1 MFAWILALVLAVAVW
16 TAATCYLWLV
26 RRRDDETQAGLT
38 ELAGLRWRDFSEIV
52 RRALNDQR
60 GWQADTQLQDDG
72 TPRADF
78 LMHDDQDR
86 RWMVSCK
93 HGRAYRIGAAAVN
106 ELASATRLAGAQ
118 GGLLLTEGKVERE
131 GLALAEKQAIEILDG
146 RRIWPILKPYLPSE
160 SESRIVDGARHRA
173 QRHIAIAALASVTLG
188 LLVGLGYLSSRPFEQ
203 APEPSPL
210 QAATPAGPTAAPAA
224 PAAPPSVP
232 AASAPA
238 ASAPVSAAA
247 LATGD
252 AGLDPD
258 PATLDR
264 YQQAVSRALAGAP
277 GITRGIWLT
286 RMTLAVDRQG
296 DDAQVWPR
304 ICEELERYP
313 VLRTVRVQLNPR
325 PGVAEPVRWRQC
337 STI

>member
-16 TAATCYLWLV
+16 TAASCYLWLV

-38 ELAGLRWRDFSEIV
+38 ELASLRWRDFSEIV

-60 GWQADTQLQDDG
+60 GWQADPQLQDDG

-78 LMHDDQDR
+78 LMHDDQGR

-106 ELASATRLAGAQ
+106 ELASAARLAGAQ

-131 GLALAEKQAIEILDG
+131 GLAVAEKQAIEILDG

-160 SESRIVDGARHRA
+160 SENRIVDGARHRA
-173 QRHIAIAALASVTLG
+173 QRHIGIAALASVTLG
-188 LLVGLGYLSSRPFEQ
+188 LLVGLGYLSSHPFEQ
-203 APEPSPL
+203 APAAAVVAPVHAPVPQPPPASSP
-210 QAATPAGPTAAPAA
+210 PAPVPAA
-224 PAAPPSVP
+224 PA
-232 AASAPA
+232 SAPA
-238 ASAPVSAAA
+238 TDTATDAPVQ
-247 LATGD
+247 D

-296 DDAQVWPR
+296 EDAQVWPR